1 MTKVL
6 CFFNEREQKP
16 KRVGESEQRM
26 FGDMIS
32 RPEILD
38 DLLFPLVPGST
49 TGHIFV
55 LRRDSCYWREVS
67 SLEDVNTWGQI
78 LILLFIAF

>member
-6 CFFNEREQKP
+6 SFFFFFFLNEREQKP
-16 KRVGESEQRM
+16 KRVAESEQRM
-26 FGDMIS
+26 LGDMIS

-55 LRRDSCYWREVS
+55 LRRDSCY
-67 SLEDVNTWGQI
+67 
-78 LILLFIAF
+78 